1 MPTSNSSV
9 GSMTSSTTPVSV
21 SSEGVSGSVLFS
33 VSTLVS
39 SSGLVVCSE
48 FVVGGLTAEF
58 WLVVGLDVEVLLV
71 LVFDVLP
78 LGLVSVGWL
87 GATILIE
94 TVRLPGLYS
103 LASESEKPASG
114 VAVTVTVPLLPAV
127 TVIVW

>member
-1 MPTSNSSV
+1 M
-9 GSMTSSTTPVSV
+9 
-21 SSEGVSGSVLFS
+21 
-33 VSTLVS
+33 
-39 SSGLVVCSE
+39 
-48 FVVGGLTAEF
+48 
-58 WLVVGLDVEVLLV
+58 VGLDVEVLLV

-127 TVIVW
+127 TVMVW